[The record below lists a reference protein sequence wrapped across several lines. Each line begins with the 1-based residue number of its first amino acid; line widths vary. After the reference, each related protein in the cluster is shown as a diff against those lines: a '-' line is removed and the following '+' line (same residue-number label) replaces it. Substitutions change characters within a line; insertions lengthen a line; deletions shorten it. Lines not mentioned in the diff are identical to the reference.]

1 MTVMRLKYKSYN
13 TYAVGKI
20 KKNVSLP
27 GEEWG

>member
-1 MTVMRLKYKSYN
+1 MTVMRLKY
-13 TYAVGKI
+13 YAVGKI